1 MLCDTLSLVWNT
13 TSILEKKEETM
24 APLQKRALYSF
35 IIGLVITVALVAV
48 LIAQGDIT
56 AFDSNLNLR
65 LVLYAVLIGV
75 PLVYLFLVNLSL
87 RKPTQLDERDRLI
100 IEKASRMQW
109 LAVIFTLVA
118 WTVAL
123 TEIYRDEGQVPV
135 VFLNLIFMSVLI
147 VSTLAQSFGI
157 LLGYRGMNRNG

>member
-1 MLCDTLSLVWNT
+1 
-13 TSILEKKEETM
+13 M